1 MSKTQQVPTSSATG
15 LPDEAT
21 FAEQTKELLEF
32 SERTHAKAVM
42 LIISFDSLVDDIND
56 QQNDLAQ
63 KAIAERFLSR
73 ARDSDIY
80 AHLGGMDFASL
91 TIETSEE
98 HVQILV
104 EKLKNEL
111 AEPINLADGTSIK
124 LNANIGIS
132 EFPKD
137 GTTYQEL
144 LNIAKQ

>member
-1 MSKTQQVPTSSATG
+1 MSTTQQVPTSSATG

-56 QQNDLAQ
+56 QQNGLAQ

-80 AHLGGMDFASL
+80 AHLGGMDFACL

-111 AEPINLADGTSIK
+111 AEPINLSNGASIK